1 MAVDA
6 TDPASGPRLIFHP
19 VLAPE
24 PVKNRLRPILLTDRY
39 GEETERLTGLG
50 AKPDDDGGDEVPSW
64 ARGVSR

>member
-24 PVKNRLRPILLTDRY
+24 PVKNRLCPILLTDRY